1 MGNACAVSVMT
12 GMEGVGRKDLFELLG
27 TDIVLALFMVASGVG
42 NLSGGLAPEDVSGSL
57 EGLSDHPSDR
67 HKVERLTE
75 VLKSLAKGEGTLV
88 TVKTAAFIMNHVNVR
103 VRQTLLVNLAEQ
115 ERIALLHLLEK
126 AL

>member
-75 VLKSLAKGEGTLV
+75 EIFGERGGDLGYRQDGRLHHEPCECAGQANVISQPCRTREDRSLAS
-88 TVKTAAFIMNHVNVR
+88 A
-103 VRQTLLVNLAEQ
+103 
-115 ERIALLHLLEK
+115 
-126 AL
+126 